1 MKVCLTLITLFFAF
15 TIYAQTPEY
24 WQQEVNYSIEVTLN
38 DNEHTLEGQ
47 VEMAYTNNSPDDLD
61 FIYIHLWPNA
71 YKNRQTAFAKQ
82 KLESGSTKFH
92 YALPSERG
100 YIDSLDFTAWGKTCQ
115 LVFENEQDYAKLMLP
130 SPLKSGET
138 TLLKTPFYVKIPESF
153 SRLGHV
159 EQSYQLT
166 QWYPK
171 PAVYDA
177 QGWHPMPYLDQGE
190 FYSEYGCFDVKITLP
205 SNYVVGATGDLQTQS
220 EIDFLNELAEK
231 TAKIDSFGM
240 DTEFPPTADEFKT
253 LNYSQCDVHDF
264 AWFADKRFHVLKGK
278 AALPDTKREVTLW
291 AMFTD
296 FEAELWKNSIEY
308 LHDGTMFY
316 SARVGEYPYNQVTA
330 VQSALSAGA
339 GMEYPTITVIGES
352 YDAEALEDVIVHE
365 VGHNW
370 FYGQLGSNERT
381 DPWMD
386 EGFNSYY
393 DQRYKREKYPDL
405 QFKIPP
411 PFRALVKPNKLPS
424 RDVWE
429 MGYQWKARKHRCQ
442 AIGCHSADFTDSNYG
457 LVAYIKTAIAL
468 DYLAAYLGQ
477 KKFDDIMHKYYS
489 AYEFKHVHPVDVKTF
504 FENETKKDLGWFF
517 DDLVK
522 TEKNIDYHL
531 WKVDKNAEQIGNH
544 SFHHVQILNSP
555 KNIAGPFTLSAVKNG
570 EVVETVWYD
579 GFKGMETVLFP
590 AHDYDEMV
598 LDYHHEVVEYNR
610 KNNTIKNKGLL
621 KKVEPLKLRMLPN
634 WERGDKTQLYL
645 TPLMAYNKHDKFMLG
660 LATYNQVIPTTNF
673 EYSAAVF
680 YAFGSKSVNWLGQAA
695 YNIYPEAKAF
705 ERIRFNVPFSSFSD
719 GDYWIRAKNLI
730 TDTAFDYHKEKYK
743 YYRFAPEMQ
752 VEFGNKSAR
761 SKISKTLKFR
771 HINIFKQDID
781 GSKYLKEIIN
791 NDTLGFN
798 SNEPVSYTNEFNDY
812 INELSFVFKNNRR
825 LLPYGFG
832 ATIEQHKNF
841 VKAKAEGV
849 FKWTYPKMRKGVT
862 ITGSFEAIV
871 WDNIF
876 GVPGDGSLGDGDFE
890 TYKLNITD
898 DTENDYKYDH
908 LMGHRHLTG
917 SIETNSIFAQQITNT
932 KGFHY
937 LRTNAT
943 DIGISEK
950 WQAFLN
956 IKIDAPYRFRYM
968 NIAPEITIGV
978 NDRSISQSNYIG
990 GKHFDENGER
1000 IGNDFYQSRIMA
1012 EFGLSIEVIPGA
1024 FELFLPI
1031 FYSEDLKYDGNE
1043 KYFRR
1048 ISFMLNLDKLNPI
1061 KFARKLDL

>member
-24 WQQEVNYSIEVTLN
+24 WQQEVNYSIEVTLD

-220 EIDFLNELAEK
+220 EIDFLNKLAEK

-240 DTEFPPTADEFKT
+240 DTEFPPTADNFKT
-253 LNYSQCDVHDF
+253 LNYTQCDVHDF

-278 AALPDTKREVTLW
+278 ATLPDTNREVTLW

-411 PFRALVKPNKLPS
+411 PFGALVKPNKLPS

-457 LVAYIKTAIAL
+457 LVAYMKTAIAL

-477 KKFDDIMHKYYS
+477 KKFDDIMHKYYL
-489 AYEFKHVHPVDVKTF
+489 AYEFKHVHPVDVKAF
-504 FENETKKDLGWFF
+504 FEAETKKELGWFF

-544 SFHHVQILNSP
+544 SFHHVQILNNP
-555 KNIAGPFTLSAVKNG
+555 KNIAGPFSLSAVKNG

-579 GFKGMETVLFP
+579 GFKGTETVLFP

-634 WERGDKTQLYL
+634 WELADKTQLYL

-660 LATYNQVIPTTNF
+660 LATYNQTIPATNF

-695 YNIYPEAKAF
+695 YNIYPKSDAL

-719 GDYWIRAKNLI
+719 GDYWVQAGYTGETFGSFRYFE
-730 TDTAFDYHKEKYK
+730 DSYK
-743 YYRFAPEMQ
+743 YYRFAPELQ
-752 VEFGNKSAR
+752 IDFGKKHPR
-761 SKISKTLKFR
+761 SKVSKMLKLR
-771 HINIFKQDID
+771 SINIFKQQKD
-781 GSKYLKEIIN
+781 GSAQIAEIEAI
-791 NDTLGFN
+791 DTLKFN
-798 SNEPVSYTNEFNDY
+798 AEAYQNPFEDN
-812 INELSFVFKNNRR
+812 IIELSFVYKNSRR

-832 ATIEQHKNF
+832 VTVEQHKNF
-841 VKAKAEGV
+841 LKTKLAGAL
-849 FKWTYPKMRKGVT
+849 KWTYPKMRKGIT
-862 ITGSFEAIV
+862 ISGSFEWIP
-871 WDNIF
+871 WNNIF
-876 GVPGDGSLGDGDFE
+876 EGGAE
-890 TYKLNITD
+890 TKAYNPYRLALNGTAN
-898 DTENDYKYDH
+898 NDYKYDH
-908 LMGHRHLTG
+908 LMAHRYVNEGTFSQQTTTQQNFHFLYNTG
-917 SIETNSIFAQQITNT
+917 
-932 KGFHY
+932 
-937 LRTNAT
+937 T
-943 DIGISEK
+943 DVGLADK
-950 WQAFLN
+950 WQAILN
-956 IKIDAPYRFRYM
+956 IKFDAPYRFQYM
-968 NIAPEITIGV
+968 NIAPELTVGI
-978 NDRSISQSNYIG
+978 NNRSISKGNYFGDNPNSNQVY
-990 GKHFDENGER
+990 K
-1000 IGNDFYQSRIMA
+1000 SRIMA
-1012 EFGLSIEVIPGA
+1012 EFGLSIEVIPNA
-1024 FELFLPI
+1024 FEVFLPI
-1031 FYSEDLKYDGNE
+1031 VYTDDLNPTVKPKYL
-1043 KYFRR
+1043 KR

-1061 KFARKLDL
+1061 KFMRKLDL